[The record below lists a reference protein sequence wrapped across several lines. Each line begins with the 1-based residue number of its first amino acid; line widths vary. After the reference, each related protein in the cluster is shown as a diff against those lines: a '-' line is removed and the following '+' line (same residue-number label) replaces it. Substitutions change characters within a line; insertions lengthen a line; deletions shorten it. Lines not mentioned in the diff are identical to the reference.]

1 MSRLQK
7 KAALGRPRSAF
18 SIPVPW
24 TVAVR
29 LTDATLDGPA
39 RPAAVPGSSP
49 PATTVVVVVVV
60 MRAMADPHIH
70 RAGRGRAYGGEGP
83 NDGESGGHVCL
94 GLQPVW
100 FAKI

>member
-29 LTDATLDGPA
+29 LTDAALDGPA

-60 MRAMADPHIH
+60 MRAMTDPHIH
-70 RAGRGRAYGGEGP
+70 RAGRGA
-83 NDGESGGHVCL
+83 L
-94 GLQPVW
+94 TA
-100 FAKI
+100 AKAPMTASVAVSFVKVRMLSV